1 MVSFLTVAVDFLVNV
16 NFYVL
21 SLLPLHLLDFN
32 SKKDNFSILKMSNYA
47 EECLKNYVKMETSYQ
62 VQIRFEIYPSQILVY
77 YYYDNEEYFDILRTI
92 RNLDKYLRK
101 CNMHLHWRTYAY
113 VGIYNVT
120 GPNNSEI
127 FFNRSIKRLTRLDIK
142 KR

>member
-1 MVSFLTVAVDFLVNV
+1 
-16 NFYVL
+16 
-21 SLLPLHLLDFN
+21 
-32 SKKDNFSILKMSNYA
+32 MSNYT
-47 EECLKNYVKMETSYQ
+47 EECLKNYVKMKTTYQ
-62 VQIRFEIYPSQILVY
+62 VQIRFEIYPTQILVY

-101 CNMHLHWRTYAY
+101 CNIHLHWKTYAN
-113 VGIYNVT
+113 VGIDNLT

-127 FFNRSIKRLTRLDIK
+127 FFNRSIKRLTRLDIE

>member
-1 MVSFLTVAVDFLVNV
+1 
-16 NFYVL
+16 
-21 SLLPLHLLDFN
+21 
-32 SKKDNFSILKMSNYA
+32 MSNYA
-47 EECLKNYVKMETSYQ
+47 EECLKNYVKMRTTYQ
-62 VQIRFEIYPSQILVY
+62 VQIRFQIYHSQILVY
-77 YYYDNEEYFDILRTI
+77 FYYDDEEYFDVLRTI